1 MMATA
6 AEIQM
11 QRLKGRLEKTET
23 VTPVGRTT
31 HIINTSENHVDQYKY
46 LKVLTANTAN
56 YKF

>member
-1 MMATA
+1 MATA

-11 QRLKGRLEKTET
+11 QRLKGRSEKTES

-31 HIINTSENHVDQYKY
+31 HIINTSENHVDHYKY
-46 LKVLTANTAN
+46 LKVLMANIGN